1 MRKPKKPRAISSYF
15 LKDFSINHPKL
26 FADKRLLI
34 NGVEIL
40 KLGDVLFSFF
50 QQCDLELPV

>member
-1 MRKPKKPRAISSYF
+1 VILAFLELRRYGTRKPKKPRAISSYF

-26 FADKRLLI
+26 FADKKLLI

-40 KLGDVLFSFF
+40 KQGD
-50 QQCDLELPV
+50 